1 MHKVHV
7 QVITAKAFTIYIR
20 YFSLLRKQQQSANIK
35 LTLHTWPAAAWGSMK
50 HATSLHFNVVHEMDL
65 EIAPVSML
73 S

>member
-1 MHKVHV
+1 
-7 QVITAKAFTIYIR
+7 
-20 YFSLLRKQQQSANIK
+20 
-35 LTLHTWPAAAWGSMK
+35 MK